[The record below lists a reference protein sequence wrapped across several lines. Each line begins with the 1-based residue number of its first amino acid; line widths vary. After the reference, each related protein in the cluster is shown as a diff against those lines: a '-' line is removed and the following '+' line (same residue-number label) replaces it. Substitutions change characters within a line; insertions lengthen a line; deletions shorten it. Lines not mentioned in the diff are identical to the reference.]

1 MNQLERVFNILTS
14 PVLTLLLAVWLICF
28 ALTADANTDNKQ
40 FSRAQYSADEKR
52 QLGFEIAQEL
62 RCPSSDNRNLFDS
75 ETQIANE
82 LKGHIFKKLD
92 EGQSKQ
98 QIIDF
103 MVARF
108 GERIRY
114 TPSLKLGTL
123 ALWVIPFG
131 LILLAAIGG
140 IAWIRKQQATT
151 ETTSYENYYE

>member
-1 MNQLERVFNILTS
+1 MNLFYRMINSMFSPISVAILT
-14 PVLTLLLAVWLICF
+14 VLLVFSVQNVSASE
-28 ALTADANTDNKQ
+28 AL
-40 FSRAQYSADEKR
+40 SHRHYSADEKR

-62 RCPSSDNRNLFDS
+62 RCPASDNRNLFDS

-92 EGQSKQ
+92 QGQSKQ

-114 TPSLKLGTL
+114 TPSLHSGTL

-131 LILLAAIGG
+131 LILLAAVGG

-151 ETTSYENYYE
+151 ETTSYENHYE